1 MTNRLFRDGDDFDM
15 TMTRFLGS
23 TALAPTLALAL
34 STASP
39 ALADSF
45 FVTSPAND
53 GDGTLRAAL
62 EAAAARNTGPDT
74 IFIATDQDIS
84 LTAPLFYDGA
94 DPLVLTGRGQAIQ
107 ASGDFA
113 ILTTTRTQDL
123 SLAHLRLLGTGG
135 YSMEAQGPVGAPG
148 LLVDVPDDATGM
160 VQVRLNAIEV
170 SGTAGHG
177 IHISDCTLAEACG
190 GGEGGEGAGSDAGI
204 SLSLMDVVV
213 RDTAYGRFDADGI
226 RVDERGP
233 GDIRFS
239 ATGLVVEGVGADG
252 VELDEGQEGHVHAT
266 ASGGGFTGNGAYCDP
281 ALLAG
286 FLPDRPEAEFDEGR
300 MPADAIPAPVTG
312 SPDDGCFERAVDLYD
327 DGSVEAYE
335 FAIDVDDGFDI
346 DEDGP
351 GDIVATFHG
360 TAMTG
365 NFDEGFDFD
374 EAGLGNV
381 EAAFV
386 FVFAAD
392 NVDDAI
398 KISERGLGDV
408 VGAVTTSEVINNGG
422 VGIVYEEED
431 DGDLHLV
438 ILRSATV
445 GNDAG
450 ELGIEA
456 VQDDDGAGF
465 VSVIDTEVADGIDVD
480 GAQIDP
486 D

>member
-1 MTNRLFRDGDDFDM
+1 M
-15 TMTRFLGS
+15 TMTRFLGT
-23 TALAPTLALAL
+23 TALAFALAL
-34 STASP
+34 PLPT
-39 ALADSF
+39 LADSF
-45 FVTSPAND
+45 FVTSAAD
-53 GDGTLRAAL
+53 SGDGTLRAAL

-74 IFIATDQDIS
+74 IFVATDQDIT
-84 LTAPLFYDGA
+84 LTTPLFYDGA
-94 DPLVLTGRGQAIQ
+94 DPLFLTGRGQAIR

-113 ILTTTRTQDL
+113 ILTTTRAQDL
-123 SLAHLRLLGTGG
+123 TINHLRLLGTGG
-135 YSMEAQGPVGAPG
+135 YSIEAQGPVGAPG
-148 LLVDVPDDATGM
+148 LLVDVPEDATGM
-160 VQVRLNAIEV
+160 VHLRLTNVEV

-177 IHISDCTLAEACG
+177 IHISDCTLAEECG
-190 GGEGGEGAGSDAGI
+190 GGEGGEGGGSEAGI
-204 SLSLMDVVV
+204 SVSLMDVVV
-213 RDTAYGRFDADGI
+213 RDTAFGRFDADGI

-233 GDIRFS
+233 GDILFH
-239 ATGLVVEGVGADG
+239 ATGLVVEGVGASG

-266 ASGGGFTGNGAYCDP
+266 ASGGGFVDNGAYCDP
-281 ALLAG
+281 ALLAA
-286 FLPDRPEAEFDEGR
+286 FLPDRPEAEFDVGQA
-300 MPADAIPAPVTG
+300 PADTIPAPVTG
-312 SPDDGCFERAVDLYD
+312 SPDDGCFEREVDLYD

-335 FAIDVDDGFDI
+335 FGIDVDDGFDI

-374 EAGLGNV
+374 EAGLGDV

-392 NVDDAI
+392 NVDDGI
-398 KISERGLGDV
+398 KISESGLGDL
-408 VGAVTTSEVINNGG
+408 VGTVTTSELINNGG

-445 GNDAG
+445 GNDSGA
-450 ELGIEA
+450 LGIEA
-456 VQDDDGAGF
+456 VQYGDGDGF
-465 VSVIDTEVADGIDVD
+465 VSVIDTEVADGIEVD